1 MWKRIDFQPSAFN
14 LEQKCVMSEVCV
26 GDDAGVAAVLI
37 MLRSIVMEKEK
48 LGIRLCENGKEVI
61 YVEVDHP

>member
-1 MWKRIDFQPSAFN
+1 
-14 LEQKCVMSEVCV
+14 MSEVCV